1 MGKKKVITYWAC
13 DFETTVWTDEMEKEA
28 GHEQDSTEVWAAA
41 DVQLYDKE
49 ERVTISHSI
58 RDFLTRFLR
67 MSGNN
72 VLYFHNLSFDGSFI
86 VDFLLREGYTH
97 TNVKDSEMCS
107 RQFKTS
113 ISAMGDWYYIKIKW
127 SHTLLEIRN
136 SLKLM
141 PASLRDIGIS
151 FKTKHQ
157 KLDMVYSGNRHA
169 YCQITNEEAEYIRN
183 DVLVLKEALEL
194 MFNEG
199 HDKLTIGAC
208 CLSEFKDG
216 YAMSE
221 YNILFPDIR
230 DDPTDWDYTHVYNMW
245 EYVHKSYSGGWCYVN
260 PIFAHRVITLGKV
273 FDVNSLY
280 PSMMHSISENYYPY
294 GHGMYCLGTPPDSY
308 DNTNDIYYFIRVKC
322 RFSLKDG
329 CFPWLHIR
337 NNVHYKGNENLYTSD
352 VRFKGKYYRYYY
364 DGDNNICDTA
374 HEFTFTKTDWILFR
388 ETYNAYDL
396 QVYDYVWF
404 YARPGLF
411 DAYIDKYAEI
421 KKNSKG
427 FMRTLAKLFLNN
439 LYGKFAMTDDSSW
452 KEPYLSEDGIVHFI
466 LHEEHNKK
474 VGYIPVGS
482 AITSYAR
489 NFTIRHAM
497 ANYDRF
503 CYADTDSIHLQGT
516 EPPEMVRVHPSEFC
530 CWKNECDFDFAYY
543 ERQKTY
549 AEHVIAE
556 DGIPIEELRDEK
568 GNPRKPYLNLKASG
582 MTRQA
587 KDIFIEKAMPIQ
599 SLGTNLV
606 LEDANLKGVRIKGGI
621 LLKNKTF
628 KLRKPV
634 DKKVNPVIQSIM

>member
-1 MGKKKVITYWAC
+1 MAKKKVIKYWSC
-13 DFETTVWTDEMEKEA
+13 DFETTVWTEEMEKKA

-41 DVQLYDKE
+41 DVALYDKTE
-49 ERVTISHSI
+49 TVTISHSI
-58 RDFLTRFLR
+58 RDFLNRFLR
-67 MSGNN
+67 MKGNN
-72 VLYFHNLSFDGSFI
+72 VLFFHNLSFDGSFI

-97 TNVKDSEMCS
+97 TTVKDKDMRSKE
-107 RQFKTS
+107 FKTS
-113 ISAMGDWYYIKIKW
+113 ISAMGQWYYIKIKY

-141 PASLRDIGIS
+141 PSSLSAIAKS

-157 KLDMVYSGNRHA
+157 KLEMDYAGDRHA
-169 YCQITNEEAEYIRN
+169 YCEITEEEAEYIKN

-194 MFNEG
+194 MFDEG
-199 HDKLTIGAC
+199 HNKLTIGSC
-208 CLSEFKDG
+208 CLSEFKSRYDHKD
-216 YAMSE
+216 YDR
-221 YNILFPDIR
+221 LFPDLR
-230 DDPTDWDYTHVYNMW
+230 DDPLDGSFCGYWNVW

-260 PIFAHRVITLGKV
+260 PRYAHRTIVLGKV
-273 FDVNSLY
+273 YDVNSLY
-280 PSMMHSISENYYPY
+280 PSMMHSVSGNYYPY
-294 GHGMYCLGTPPDSY
+294 GQGQYCLGAPSESMDEIPDY
-308 DNTNDIYYFIRVKC
+308 YYFVRVRC

-337 NNVHYKGNENLYTSD
+337 GNAHYKGNENLYTSD

-364 DGDNNICDTA
+364 DNDGNICDTK
-374 HEFTFTKTDWILFR
+374 HEFIFTKTDWILFR

-396 QVYDYVWF
+396 EIVDHVWF
-404 YARPGLF
+404 YARPGMF
-411 DAYIDKYAEI
+411 DDYINKYAEL
-421 KKNSKG
+421 KKTSKG

-439 LYGKFAMTDDSSW
+439 LYGKFAMSDDSSW
-452 KEPYLSEDGIVHFI
+452 KEPYLGDDDVVHFI
-466 LHEEHNKK
+466 PHEEHDKK
-474 VGYIPVGS
+474 VGYIAVGS

-503 CYADTDSIHLQGT
+503 CYADTDSIHLQGI
-516 EPPEMVRVHPSEFC
+516 EPAEMVKVDPVEFC

-556 DGIPIEELRDEK
+556 DGIPVEELKDEN

-582 MTRQA
+582 MTKQA
-587 KDIFIEKAMPIQ
+587 KQAFIEQGLPLDA
-599 SLGTNLV
+599 LRDGLE

-634 DKKVNPVIQSIM
+634 DKKVTPVYTL